1 MDPIANMLV
10 MIKNA
15 SRAGNETVVFPYSKI
30 KFEIANTLV
39 RAGFIKNVTK
49 KSRKGGEMIEVELLY
64 KDGTPRIDDVTRVS
78 KVSRRTYIGVADLK
92 PVKNGRGIMV
102 LSTPKGI
109 FTDKEAKKEHV
120 GGEVIL
126 SIW

>member
-1 MDPIANMLV
+1 MDPLADMLV

-15 SRAGNETVVFPYSKI
+15 SKAGHDTVLFPYSKI
-30 KFEIANTLV
+30 KYEIAETLS
-39 RAGFIKNVTK
+39 RAGFLKNVTK
-49 KSRKGGEMIEVELLY
+49 KSKKGHEMIEVELLY
-64 KDGTPRIDDVTRVS
+64 TNEIPRVSDVERVS
-78 KVSRRTYIGVADLK
+78 KVSRRTYVGVTGLK
-92 PVKNGRGIMV
+92 PVRNGKGALI

-109 FTDKEAKKEHV
+109 LSDREAKKEHV

>member
-15 SRAGNETVVFPYSKI
+15 SRAGNATVVFPYSKI

-39 RAGFIKNVTK
+39 RSGFIKSVSK
-49 KSRKGGEMIEVELLY
+49 KAKKVGESIEVELLY
-64 KDGTPRIDDVTRVS
+64 KDATPRIDDVMRVS
-78 KVSRRTYIGVADLK
+78 KVSRRTYVGVNNIK
-92 PVKNGRGIMV
+92 SIKNGRGVMV

-109 FTDKEAKKEHV
+109 LTDKEAKKEHV

>member
-15 SRAGNETVVFPYSKI
+15 SKAGLETCAFPYSKI
-30 KFEIANTLV
+30 KLEIAETLS
-39 RAGFIKNVTK
+39 RAGFLKNVTK
-49 KSRKGGEMIEVELLY
+49 KSRKGGEVIEVALLY
-64 KDGTPRIDDVTRVS
+64 PNQAPRIGDVLRVS
-78 KVSRRTYIGVADLK
+78 KVSKRVYKGVSELK
-92 PVKNGRGIMV
+92 AVRNGTGTMV

-109 FTDKEAKKEHV
+109 LTDREAKKEHV

>member
-1 MDPIANMLV
+1 MDPIADILN

-15 SRAGNETVVFPYSKI
+15 SKAGHETVSFPYSKI
-30 KFEIANTLV
+30 KFEVASCLEK
-39 RAGFIKNVTK
+39 AGYIKSVSK
-49 KSRKGGEMIEVELLY
+49 KIKKETQVIEVALLY
-64 KDGTPRIDDVTRVS
+64 KGDMPRIHDIERVS
-78 KVSRRTYIGVADLK
+78 KVSRRTYVGVGDLK
-92 PVKNGRGIMV
+92 PFKNGQGSLI

-109 FTDKEAKKEHV
+109 LIDKEARKEHV